1 MTLRVGAAMTLRV
14 GAAMTPCVGAPVA
27 ARVLAAALAA
37 FVLGCGFDTV
47 RQQTFPA
54 MQEGGGMVVTK
65 VAILPFGT
73 DGDLE
78 RLGPEN
84 TTATPEE
91 ITRIVTR
98 YVSEALMGRGVAVIP
113 ADDFRAAL
121 VSAGIDPALPE
132 NRRPMTNLA
141 AFEFGANGVLTGVVT
156 RFRDRTGQ
164 SLAAANPASVGFRV
178 ELFDAPAARRLWSG
192 TFEETQQPITE
203 NVFNVSR
210 YPGGGSRWLTG
221 DELAKWGADEMSK
234 SMPVS
239 GAY

>member
-1 MTLRVGAAMTLRV
+1 MR
-14 GAAMTPCVGAPVA
+14 
-27 ARVLAAALAA
+27 ARALAPA
-37 FVLGCGFDTV
+37 LAMLAMGCAFDTV

-54 MQEGGGMVVTK
+54 MHEKGGITVTK
-65 VAILPFGT
+65 VAVVPFGT

-84 TTATPEE
+84 STATPEE
-91 ITRIVTR
+91 ITKLVTR
-98 YVSEALMGRGVAVIP
+98 YVSEALMGRGVAVVP

-121 VSAGIDPALPE
+121 VSAGIDPAVPE

-141 AFEFGANGVLTGVVT
+141 AFEFGASGVLTGVVT

-192 TFEETQQPITE
+192 TFEETQQPINE
-203 NVFNVSR
+203 NLFNVPR
-210 YPGGGSRWLTG
+210 YPGGGTRWLTG
-221 DELAKWGADEMSK
+221 EELAKWGADEMSK

-239 GAY
+239 SGY